1 MEAKQT
7 AVMLVLV
14 NEFRNKQLNTKSAVD
29 FSVNVYKIIHRVNK
43 QQKLQ
48 LQDIDTI
55 DMALLFLN
63 EIAKGNDGVIGTAD
77 DLLEPKALDE
87 ITEMLRT
94 SLINDVLNVVTDAV
108 KLEIAWPRMRVLI
121 TKYCCL
127 SSFKK

>member
-1 MEAKQT
+1 MESKQT
-7 AVMLVLV
+7 AVMLVLI
-14 NEFRNKQLNTKSAVD
+14 NEYLKKQINTNSAVE

-48 LQDIDTI
+48 LRDIDTI
-55 DMALLFLN
+55 DLTLLFLN
-63 EIAKGNDGVIGTAD
+63 EIAKGTDGVIGTAD
-77 DLLEPKALDE
+77 DLLEPKAIEE

-94 SLINDVLNVVTDAV
+94 SFMNDVLNVVTDAV
-108 KLEIAWPRMRVLI
+108 KLEIAWPRMRVLM